1 MTPCPQC
8 HFRHEHPGVWESECC
23 RLGVPRKDV
32 MGQVSGWNGEPFTRE
47 GLMVRLQKFIVG
59 DDVPPHFSCV
69 SDRQMIPTGLPIVG
83 PPFGSLHLA
92 FRVPG
97 SLPGL
102 ISPFLHLPHHEYP
115 PPRLFLAPTSF
126 GPRFLS
132 CLWSPSIFMD
142 RRRSPMMTT

>member
-1 MTPCPQC
+1 
-8 HFRHEHPGVWESECC
+8 
-23 RLGVPRKDV
+23 

-115 PPRLFLAPTSF
+115 PPDF
-126 GPRFLS
+126 S
-132 CLWSPSIFMD
+132 CLLLHSDHASYHVYGLPVSLFTLFSISEPTLSLFRVPIIPLPFWFD
-142 RRRSPMMTT
+142 IFPRLLHLSYK